1 MTLLQVVTDISS
13 LTTTELQKV
22 SFKIGWRLLIDVASV
37 FVLIRLIYYPI
48 YKHRDLFFTFFIF
61 NLIIFLISFLLN
73 KVEFSMGSAFGLFA
87 VFSMLRYRTE
97 DISIKDMTYLFLTIA
112 IGLISAVT
120 KVKDTD
126 DSLEHLFLLG
136 INAVILLITFL
147 LESSILMKK
156 ETTKIIL
163 YENIELIKAGRSLEL
178 LEDLKERSGMNIHR
192 YSIQKIDFLKDI
204 AQIKVYYYETETL
217 PKD

>member
-1 MTLLQVVTDISS
+1 MTLLQVVTDISA

-217 PKD
+217 PKN

>member
-1 MTLLQVVTDISS
+1 MTLLQVVNDISV

-126 DSLEHLFLLG
+126 DSLEHLFLVG
-136 INAVILLITFL
+136 INALILLITFL

-217 PKD
+217 PKN

>member
-1 MTLLQVVTDISS
+1 MTLLQIVNDIPV

-126 DSLEHLFLLG
+126 DSLEHLFLVG

-178 LEDLKERSGMNIHR
+178 LEDLKERSGMSIHR

-204 AQIKVYYYETETL
+204 AQIKVYYYETDTL
-217 PKD
+217 PKN